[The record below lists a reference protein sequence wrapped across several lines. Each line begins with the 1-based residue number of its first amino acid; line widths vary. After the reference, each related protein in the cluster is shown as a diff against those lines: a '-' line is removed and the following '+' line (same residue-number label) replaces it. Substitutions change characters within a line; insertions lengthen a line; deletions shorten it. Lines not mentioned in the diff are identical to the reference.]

1 MQTATAAA
9 STATGAAHPVAVE
22 RLTKRYGDVTAVDD
36 LSFTVRW
43 GAVTGFLGANGAG
56 KSTTLKVV
64 LGLAAPTSGRAT
76 VMGRPYHQLPQPA
89 RSVGAVLET
98 GVFHPLRSGRAH
110 LRVLAAAA
118 GIDDSAVD
126 AALERVGLAA
136 AADRRVGG
144 YSLGMRQRLGLAS
157 ALLGDPRVLVLDE
170 PANGLDPEGIRWLR
184 GLLRD
189 FAAGGGAVL
198 VSSHLLAEVEAL
210 ADDDVVV
217 HRGRLVRQAPVT
229 ELTATAVA
237 VDSPA
242 AARLAAVL
250 AAEGLRV
257 RRDGA
262 TRLVVDGASA
272 ARVGDA
278 ACAAG
283 LPIHGLA
290 PLRTRL
296 EEAFFAMT
304 EQESR

>member
-1 MQTATAAA
+1 MHTATAAA
-9 STATGAAHPVAVE
+9 PTPTRAAHPVAVE
-22 RLTKRYGDVTAVDD
+22 RLTKRYGDVTAVED

-64 LGLAAPTSGRAT
+64 LGLAAPTAGRAT
-76 VMGRPYHQLPQPA
+76 VMGRPYRELAQPA
-89 RSVGAVLET
+89 RSVGALLET
-98 GVFHPLRSGRAH
+98 AVFHPLRSGRAH

-118 GIDDSAVD
+118 GVDDGAVD
-126 AALERVGLAA
+126 AVLERVGLTAA
-136 AADRRVGG
+136 AHRRAGG
-144 YSLGMRQRLGLAS
+144 YSLGMRQRLGLAG

-184 GLLRD
+184 SLLRD
-189 FAAGGGAVL
+189 FAAAGGAVL
-198 VSSHLLAEVEAL
+198 VSSHQLAEVEAL
-210 ADDDVVV
+210 ADDVVVV

-229 ELTATAVA
+229 ALTATAVA

-242 AARLAAVL
+242 AAHLATL
-250 AAEGLRV
+250 LEAEGLTV
-257 RRDGA
+257 RREGD
-262 TRLVVDGASA
+262 TRLVVDA
-272 ARVGDA
+272 ATAAQIGDA

-290 PLRTRL
+290 PVRTRL
-296 EEAFFAMT
+296 EEAFFALT